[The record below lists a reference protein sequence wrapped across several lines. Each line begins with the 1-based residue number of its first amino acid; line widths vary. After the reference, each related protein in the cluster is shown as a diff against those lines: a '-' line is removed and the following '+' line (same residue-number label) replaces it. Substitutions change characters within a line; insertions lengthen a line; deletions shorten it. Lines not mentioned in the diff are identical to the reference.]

1 MPPNNILT
9 VTDGYCIIMINQWL
23 LYQFLMKEATCMKRI
38 SLSWLVV
45 STRHYIKEYD
55 WYINSNKG
63 YCTGCLKEEGKEGLY
78 KNKGGT
84 DFETFILM
92 PELQDY
98 SMEAATE
105 MLRNWCMENNIPFK
119 EDLDNYKTVERSYWG
134 YDDFNIL
141 RVGV

>member
-23 LYQFLMKEATCMKRI
+23 LYQFFMKEATCMKRI

-63 YCTGCLKEEGKEGLY
+63 YCTGCPKEEGMEGLY
-78 KNKGGT
+78 KNKGVT
-84 DFETFILM
+84 DLETFILM

-98 SMEAATE
+98 SIEGAAE
-105 MLRNWCMENNIPFK
+105 ILRNWCETNSILFS
-119 EDLDNYKTVERSYWG
+119 EDLDNYKSVERGYWG
-134 YDDFNIL
+134 HDDTSL
-141 RVGV
+141 KVC

>member
-1 MPPNNILT
+1 MDYYIIRLNVICLT
-9 VTDGYCIIMINQWL
+9 GEIIDSGIKTPCYNFKSL
-23 LYQFLMKEATCMKRI
+23 N

-55 WYINSNKG
+55 WDINSNKG

-84 DFETFILM
+84 VFETFILM

-98 SMEAATE
+98 SIEDAAE
-105 MLRNWCMENNIPFK
+105 ILRNWCIENNIPFK
-119 EDLDNYKTVERSYWG
+119 EDLDNYKIVERSYWG